1 MSMSTM
7 TKTNVSSIESQYK
20 KKGTPEDA
28 PSQTPNG
35 TTKVSR
41 NQWLAEILFDM
52 IGKYDKPIKRPK
64 NPSIDRAFRQ
74 LIAEA
79 NMNGDCIIN
88 LGEGYFR
95 PGKDDFVDLAEYLLK
110 EQARAR
116 EIISKCVSMRQAYNR
131 RYL

>member
-1 MSMSTM
+1 MSTT
-7 TKTNVSSIESQYK
+7 TKTAANSTEIQHK
-20 KKGTPEDA
+20 KKGTPEGA
-28 PSQTPNG
+28 PVHTTNG

-64 NPSIDRAFRQ
+64 NPAIDRAFRR
-74 LIAEA
+74 LIQEA
-79 NMNGDCIIN
+79 NMSGDCIIN

-95 PGKDDFVDLAEYLLK
+95 PGKDDYVDLAEYLLK
-110 EQARAR
+110 EQARAK
-116 EIISKCVSMRQAYNR
+116 EIMSKCVSMRQAYNR